1 MDAGVSVTMD
11 GGDLVLHASAEP
23 PHTVLSGL
31 SRHKAAIVALLRR
44 NDLWTAP
51 AGEPRP
57 IPIRELIAAAVV
69 NGTTFSLSGAHVR
82 LGGTPPPP
90 NIQRELRARRKEVWE
105 HLGGAALDQ
114 PALELMA
121 HLGVEAVLV
130 TNPAEALAAL
140 GDGPLGVDIET
151 AHRLP
156 RPPARFT
163 RRGDL
168 SATQPKS
175 DDEAGLDPHHAEI
188 ATLQLY
194 AGGQQSFVFR
204 GAAITSEVRRRVLQ
218 GNCIVHNAAFE
229 LAFFRHHWGAF
240 PVQFE
245 CTMQAAGL
253 LLGVHRRGLADTA
266 YACMGVKVPKELQR
280 SDWGAEELSAGQIA
294 YAAADAVLAY
304 RLWPRISE
312 RLRTKQRYSAYE
324 LQRDVIPAVVD
335 MQLRGMGMDVHEH
348 VRQVEEWDRELSQAR
363 QTFANETQSAPPSK
377 PDDIRKWLETV
388 LDEEERRAWPTTKT
402 GKLSTARSDLDH
414 LADKPGARPLLNIL
428 AKEKLRSTFGAK
440 LRKTVNSVTSR
451 LHTHYNIAAAK
462 SGRFTSSRP
471 NLQQLPA
478 KRAPEFK
485 KCIVARPGYLLIACD
500 WSAVELRAA
509 AWVAGDAAL
518 ADELNSGRDFHRQT
532 AAAMASVPVE
542 QVTDDQR
549 QAAKAVA
556 FGSIYGMGAKGLV
569 HALWSGY
576 QVEISED
583 EARQK
588 LDRFFAKYRKLR
600 LWCRSHAEKCTREGL
615 VRIGCGRVVE
625 ERWEPGGLSYPQMCN
640 LPIQGICADALM
652 RAIILVNDRLEEA
665 GIGGGLVAAV
675 HDELLI
681 EVPEGDAERARDILE
696 RSMVDAFVDTFPG
709 ALTNG
714 LAVAKIGRTWAD
726 VK

>member
-1 MDAGVSVTMD
+1 MRTVAAMATAPTVRANPLKTNGETAADGADANFPPQSARKDRCERLAGKAMSAVDALRAAKDAGVSVTLD

-31 SRHKAAIVALLRR
+31 SRHKAAIVALLRG

-90 NIQRELRARRKEVWE
+90 NIQRELRARRKEVWD

-114 PALELMA
+114 PALELMV

-140 GDGPLGVDIET
+140 GNGPLGVDIET

-304 RLWPRISE
+304 RLWPRLSE
-312 RLRTKQRYSAYE
+312 GLRTKQRY
-324 LQRDVIPAVVD
+324 QR
-335 MQLRGMGMDVHEH
+335 LR
-348 VRQVEEWDRELSQAR
+348 
-363 QTFANETQSAPPSK
+363 TP
-377 PDDIRKWLETV
+377 
-388 LDEEERRAWPTTKT
+388 
-402 GKLSTARSDLDH
+402 
-414 LADKPGARPLLNIL
+414 
-428 AKEKLRSTFGAK
+428 
-440 LRKTVNSVTSR
+440 
-451 LHTHYNIAAAK
+451 
-462 SGRFTSSRP
+462 
-471 NLQQLPA
+471 
-478 KRAPEFK
+478 
-485 KCIVARPGYLLIACD
+485 
-500 WSAVELRAA
+500 
-509 AWVAGDAAL
+509 
-518 ADELNSGRDFHRQT
+518 
-532 AAAMASVPVE
+532 
-542 QVTDDQR
+542 
-549 QAAKAVA
+549 
-556 FGSIYGMGAKGLV
+556 
-569 HALWSGY
+569 
-576 QVEISED
+576 
-583 EARQK
+583 
-588 LDRFFAKYRKLR
+588 
-600 LWCRSHAEKCTREGL
+600 
-615 VRIGCGRVVE
+615 
-625 ERWEPGGLSYPQMCN
+625 
-640 LPIQGICADALM
+640 
-652 RAIILVNDRLEEA
+652 
-665 GIGGGLVAAV
+665 
-675 HDELLI
+675 
-681 EVPEGDAERARDILE
+681 AERYSGGSRHAAPRYGHG
-696 RSMVDAFVDTFPG
+696 RSRTRSPG
-709 ALTNG
+709 
-714 LAVAKIGRTWAD
+714 
-726 VK
+726 